1 MNLDQNLLRTLAKNS
16 NSLVALRDWV
26 NNDSDFQQHSKQYI
40 IAKRFYADPNENKRI
55 YHYTKMD
62 RLDSILKAKR
72 FYIGSIKDM
81 NDPMEISYTYNLAKK
96 VLKSLGATTSE
107 IDVFNQDRKV
117 TFFDTYIWCFSYS
130 DYNQALQNY
139 GDIALG
145 FDTQQIQES
154 LANQYTK
161 PKFENMQIGDG
172 YVFPLKVEY
181 DLDVQKEYI
190 TSIMVEWLRAY
201 RGLRYT
207 ETLPIANAIR
217 LQCLKALF
225 LLSLC
230 FKRYKYHQEEIRF
243 VIEKITQ
250 DSKLQNDT
258 VFNGYP
264 KSVAYIKQ
272 NMLKEIVVTHKDDAD
287 KNIDALKQ
295 ILNRNDFAKVKVR
308 LTDLD
313 Y

>member
-117 TFFDTYIWCFSYS
+117 TFFEIKDSQN
-130 DYNQALQNY
+130 NQIRRKKEVTVRQLVRRFYQ
-139 GDIALG
+139 
-145 FDTQQIQES
+145 TSKQQQQVNELVS
-154 LANQYTK
+154 
-161 PKFENMQIGDG
+161 E
-172 YVFPLKVEY
+172 
-181 DLDVQKEYI
+181 
-190 TSIMVEWLRAY
+190 LR
-201 RGLRYT
+201 T
-207 ETLPIANAIR
+207 E
-217 LQCLKALF
+217 
-225 LLSLC
+225 
-230 FKRYKYHQEEIRF
+230 
-243 VIEKITQ
+243 
-250 DSKLQNDT
+250 
-258 VFNGYP
+258 
-264 KSVAYIKQ
+264 
-272 NMLKEIVVTHKDDAD
+272 
-287 KNIDALKQ
+287 
-295 ILNRNDFAKVKVR
+295 
-308 LTDLD
+308 
-313 Y
+313 